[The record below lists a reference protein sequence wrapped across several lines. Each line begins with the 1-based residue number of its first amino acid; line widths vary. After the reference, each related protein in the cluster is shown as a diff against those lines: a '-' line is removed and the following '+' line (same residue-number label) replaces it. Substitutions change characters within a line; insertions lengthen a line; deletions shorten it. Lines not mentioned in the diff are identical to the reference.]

1 MIECKNL
8 TNGLRI
14 ATAGTYFTCC
24 HTFNHPYMDENG
36 KEMLASVHTIEE
48 ALKSPTRQEMLKDFE
63 NDIKHPACKV
73 CWDSEDSGFTS
84 KRERDNQTFYMNQ
97 ITKDDDIFFLE
108 LNLGNT
114 CNLACRICHISASS
128 KWKKFHHITEP
139 NVTEEKL
146 DFYVDRYSRSFTD
159 ESIVWEELEK
169 VIPNVKSLDIYGG
182 EPMLMKKQWDIL
194 EKCIQKGYATNQQMS
209 FNTNGTIINDKYVQ
223 ILTSFKHCRV
233 GFSIDGVG
241 PRFNYLRYYGE
252 WDIVNQNVK
261 SWLEKTKHIA
271 KYKLMFEV
279 ACTVSIL
286 NVLYIYEVADFTI
299 ENGLNL
305 YVAFVHNPRHL
316 HIGNIPNEFKDIII
330 EKLEIE
336 KELRRV
342 KYNQEILSS
351 PERRNYI
358 QTILNQ
364 VDKIIDTLKM
374 YKTTEPNQWSNF
386 MIQTHGLDL
395 LREESFAK
403 TFPEL
408 AEIYK
413 FKPDNT
419 NKSTLKII

>member
-24 HTFNHPYMDENG
+24 HTFNYPYLDENG
-36 KEMLASVHTIEE
+36 KEMLASTHTIED
-48 ALKSPTRQEMLKDFE
+48 AMKSPTRLKMLDDFK
-63 NDIKHPACKV
+63 NDIRHPACKV
-73 CWDSEDSGFTS
+73 CWDCEDSGFPS
-84 KRERDNQTFYMNQ
+84 KRERDNETFKMNMHP
-97 ITKDDDIFFLE
+97 ILKDNDIFFLE

-146 DFYVDRYSRSFTD
+146 NHYVDKYSKSFTD
-159 ESIVWEELEK
+159 DSIVWTELEK
-169 VIPNVKSLDIYGG
+169 ILPTVKSLDIYGG

-194 EKCIQKGYATNQQMS
+194 EKCVDMGYSKNQQMG
-209 FNTNGTIINDKYVQ
+209 FNTNGTIINDRYVK
-223 ILTSFKHCRV
+223 ILTSFKHSRV

-252 WDIVNQNVK
+252 WDIVNENVNL
-261 SWLEKTKHIA
+261 WLEKTKNVP

-286 NVLYIYEVADFTI
+286 NVLYIYEVADFVI
-299 ENGLNL
+299 KNGINL
-305 YVAFVHNPRHL
+305 HVSFVHNPRHL
-316 HIGNIPNEFKDIII
+316 HIGNIPNEYKNIII
-330 EKLEIE
+330 EKLEIQKLE
-336 KELRRV
+336 IRKRHN
-342 KYNQEILSS
+342 YNGEIAIPQE
-351 PERRNYI
+351 RKNYI
-358 QTILNQ
+358 NYILDEA
-364 VDKIIDTLKM
+364 DKVIDTLKL
-374 YKTTEPNQWSNF
+374 YKTTEPAQWSNF
-386 MIQTHGLDL
+386 MIQTHGLDK
-395 LREESFAK
+395 LRNESFAK

-413 FKPDNT
+413 FET
-419 NKSTLKII
+419 IY

>member
-1 MIECKNL
+1 M
-8 TNGLRI
+8 
-14 ATAGTYFTCC
+14 
-24 HTFNHPYMDENG
+24 
-36 KEMLASVHTIEE
+36 
-48 ALKSPTRQEMLKDFE
+48 
-63 NDIKHPACKV
+63 
-73 CWDSEDSGFTS
+73 
-84 KRERDNQTFYMNQ
+84 
-97 ITKDDDIFFLE
+97 
-108 LNLGNT
+108 
-114 CNLACRICHISASS
+114 
-128 KWKKFHHITEP
+128 
-139 NVTEEKL
+139 KL
-146 DFYVDRYSRSFTD
+146 
-159 ESIVWEELEK
+159 
-169 VIPNVKSLDIYGG
+169 P
-182 EPMLMKKQWDIL
+182 IL
-194 EKCIQKGYATNQQMS
+194 
-209 FNTNGTIINDKYVQ
+209 
-223 ILTSFKHCRV
+223 
-233 GFSIDGVG
+233 
-241 PRFNYLRYYGE
+241 
-252 WDIVNQNVK
+252 
-261 SWLEKTKHIA
+261 
-271 KYKLMFEV
+271 
-279 ACTVSIL
+279 
-286 NVLYIYEVADFTI
+286 
-299 ENGLNL
+299 
-305 YVAFVHNPRHL
+305 HNPRHL